1 MFSGKLGRRTLT
13 SGIAG
18 AILALAIPAFA
29 QTGRVQGKVVDD
41 KDAAVQ
47 GAQILVTAI
56 PDQGGQKWQA
66 TSDKNGNYIIGTLP
80 KSGQYLVVAKKEGV
94 GEDEA
99 RVSVKIG
106 NFTTTNFKL
115 SAAVRV
121 SEEQAKKNQEI
132 KKYFEAGVAAAQAGN
147 HQAAV
152 DAFTAAGTAMP
163 TCADCFFNVGV
174 SQQMMKNSA
183 GAEAAFKKA
192 IELRPN
198 YPEAYN
204 ALAALYTADKK
215 MDEAA
220 AASAKA
226 AELSVAAGGGGN
238 ADSLYSAGV
247 GLWNANKFAGGGLDV
262 RSGGQGQSQSRRL
275 ALHARQGQLESGQTQ
290 GSGPG
295 IRDVPETRAEWQERG
310 RGEDDLRSAQADV
323 EIVRRFVSS
332 WVREVRRFVRFVGRV
347 LFPKTRLFL

>member
-1 MFSGKLGRRTLT
+1 M
-13 SGIAG
+13 
-18 AILALAIPAFA
+18 
-29 QTGRVQGKVVDD
+29 
-41 KDAAVQ
+41 
-47 GAQILVTAI
+47 
-56 PDQGGQKWQA
+56 
-66 TSDKNGNYIIGTLP
+66 
-80 KSGQYLVVAKKEGV
+80 AKKEGV

-152 DAFTAAGTAMP
+152 DAFTAAGNAMP

-247 GLWNANKFAGGGLDV
+247 GLWNANKFAEAGSTFEAAVKVNANHADSHFMLGKVNLNLGKLKEAAQEFEMYLKLEPN
-262 RSGGQGQSQSRRL
+262 GKNAAEAKTTFE
-275 ALHARQGQLESGQTQ
+275 ALKPML
-290 GSGPG
+290 
-295 IRDVPETRAEWQERG
+295 
-310 RGEDDLRSAQADV
+310 
-323 EIVRRFVSS
+323 
-332 WVREVRRFVRFVGRV
+332 
-347 LFPKTRLFL
+347 K

>member
-1 MFSGKLGRRTLT
+1 MFSGIPGRRTLT
-13 SGIAG
+13 SFVAG
-18 AILALAIPAFA
+18 AILALAVPALA
-29 QTGRVQGKVVDD
+29 QTGRVQGKVVDE

-47 GAQILVTAI
+47 GAQIVVTAI

-80 KSGQYLVVAKKEGV
+80 KSGQYLVVASKPDV

-99 RVSVKIG
+99 RVVVKIG

-115 SAAVRV
+115 SKQARV
-121 SEEQAKKNQEI
+121 TEEQAKKNAEI
-132 KKYFEAGVAAAQAGN
+132 KRFFEEGVAAAQAGN

-152 DAFTAAGTAMP
+152 EAFTNAAVAMP
-163 TCADCFFNVGV
+163 TCADCYFNVGV
-174 SQQMMKNSA
+174 SQQMMKNTA

-192 IELRPN
+192 IEIRPN

-204 ALAALYTADKK
+204 ALAALYTAEKR

-226 AELSVAAGGGGN
+226 AELSVAAGGGN

-247 GLWNANKFAGGGLDV
+247 GLWNANKFAEAGSTFEAAVKANPNHADSHFMLGKVNLNLGKLKEAAQEFEMYLKLEPN
-262 RSGGQGQSQSRRL
+262 GKNAAEAKTTFE
-275 ALHARQGQLESGQTQ
+275 ALKPML
-290 GSGPG
+290 
-295 IRDVPETRAEWQERG
+295 
-310 RGEDDLRSAQADV
+310 
-323 EIVRRFVSS
+323 
-332 WVREVRRFVRFVGRV
+332 
-347 LFPKTRLFL
+347 K